1 MPRRNFRL
9 LCSPLVLLCIILAG
23 CKDEDDA
30 TDNTDQPAAPIA
42 PDALRSRIDDAINYT
57 LNQRLMTTRDQ
68 AAWQIVHGLE
78 AFGRDL
84 KIEAD
89 GETVGALDYL
99 FKGNPLK
106 GWLLRPGDKFPDGS
120 MGIIAV
126 LEPGSK
132 TGEGHPDQWLGYLS
146 QCGVQLDDPM
156 VVGGTTY
163 HVRDLMNQAKWDI
176 YDGMEASWTLMA
188 AATFLPL
195 DEKWKAKDGR
205 EWSVERIVK
214 MEAAQ
219 PLGSGGCYGSH
230 RLYALSLAVNRYL
243 KETGKRPAQ
252 LTGAWHDAQERIN
265 QAIERVK
272 EYKLPDGTLS
282 TAFFTRPAYISDIG
296 SRLYAAGHTLEF
308 LDVALSRDELA
319 DDWMV
324 QVVNRLCDLLDQ
336 TRGMNPECGMLYHA
350 SHGLMLYRN
359 ARWGAPTK

>member
-1 MPRRNFRL
+1 MSRLNFRL
-9 LCSPLVLLCIILAG
+9 LCLPLVLLCVITAG

-30 TDNTDQPAAPIA
+30 TDNIDQPAAPIA
-42 PDALRSRIDDAINYT
+42 SDALRLRIDDAINYT

-68 AAWQIVHGLE
+68 AAWQVVHGLE

-120 MGIIAV
+120 TGIIAV

-146 QCGVQLDDPM
+146 QCGVQLDDPL
-156 VVGGTTY
+156 VVGGSTY
-163 HVRDLMNQAKWDI
+163 HVRDLLNQAKWDI

-188 AATFLPL
+188 AVTFLPL
-195 DEKWKAKDGR
+195 DEKWKAKDGG
-205 EWSVERIVK
+205 EWSIERIVG

-219 PLGSGGCYGSH
+219 RPGSGGCYDSH
-230 RLYALSLAVNRYL
+230 RLYALALAVNRYR
-243 KETGKRPAQ
+243 KETGKSPDK
-252 LTGAWHDAQERIN
+252 LTGAWLAARLRIE
-265 QAIERVK
+265 QAIDKVK
-272 EYKLPDGTLS
+272 DWELPDGTLS
-282 TAFFTRPAYISDIG
+282 TSFFSRAAYFPDIG

-308 LDVALSRDELA
+308 VDVALPPEQLT
-319 DDWMV
+319 DDWV
-324 QVVNRLCDLLDQ
+324 VRAVNRLCDLLDQ